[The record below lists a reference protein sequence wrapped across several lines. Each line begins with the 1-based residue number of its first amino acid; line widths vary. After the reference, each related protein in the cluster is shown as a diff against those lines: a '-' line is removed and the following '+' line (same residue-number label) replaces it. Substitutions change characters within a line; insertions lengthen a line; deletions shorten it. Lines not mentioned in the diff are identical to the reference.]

1 MSDSPF
7 LGQIAI
13 LFSTAVAVSWLAR
26 VARAPSI
33 IGFLFTGILIGPS
46 AFGWIESESVE
57 QFAELGLVLLLF
69 TVGLELSPA
78 PLLRTGRNLLK
89 ATGLQMGATGGA
101 GALCA
106 WLVLGLPPSAA
117 LLAGLALALSSTA
130 ISLKQLS
137 DRGEVSTVMGS
148 VTTGVLLL
156 QDVIVIAVMTLL
168 PLAAGGGETARSPWI
183 AIASFAGLAAII
195 FAARYVLPVV
205 IHQVRGRGGQ
215 ELIPL
220 FAVMMAGGGAWLAS
234 LAGWSPALG
243 ACIAGLLLAGADIRH
258 QLVSEITPFRDVF
271 NALFFI
277 SVGMLVDVDEAVDK
291 AWIFAVAVGATV
303 VLKTLLTAGA
313 VRVSGWPGRI
323 SWRAGLGLCTV
334 SEFAYVL
341 LHQAQTGGLI
351 TPEFLQSF
359 VVYLVGTMMAGA
371 LAFPIGLA
379 ALDRLAARHGDGT
392 GEDADDAEAEEGPL
406 REHVVIVGYGVTG
419 SNLARVLKSTHIPFC
434 VVELNQAAVREIQA
448 AGAPVI
454 IGDAARAG
462 ILRHAGLRHANA
474 LVVAINDQPATRRIV
489 SLARAASSTIHIVVR
504 TQYVAEL
511 EQLSRLGAN
520 VVVPADFEAS
530 VRIFSHVLEKLGVPR
545 NILAAQIAAVR
556 AGGYGV
562 FRGKSSSS
570 QESLE
575 DLLKVIQISA
585 TQTFFLPEAS
595 PACGRTLRELDL
607 RNQTGALLIA
617 VVRDRK
623 PVTNPEANFRL
634 EANDVL
640 VLVGA
645 HAQLTEARK
654 LLELASQL
662 DATPSVDAADRA

>member
-1 MSDSPF
+1 MSDSGF
-7 LGQIAI
+7 LGQISI
-13 LFSTAVAVSWLAR
+13 LFGTAVAVSWLFR
-26 VARAPSI
+26 VVRAPSI
-33 IGFLFTGILIGPS
+33 LGFLFTGILIGPS
-46 AFGWIESESVE
+46 VFGWIKRESVDH
-57 QFAELGLVLLLF
+57 FSELGLVLLLF

-89 ATGLQMGATGGA
+89 ATGVQMGVTGVA
-101 GALCA
+101 GAICA
-106 WLVLGLPPSAA
+106 SLVFGLPLPAA
-117 LLAGLALALSSTA
+117 LLAGLAVALSSTA

-137 DRGEVSTVMGS
+137 DRGEISSVMGS

-156 QDVIVIAVMTLL
+156 QDLIVIAVMALL
-168 PLAAGGGETARSPWI
+168 PLATGGEHGRRPWFTL
-183 AIASFAGLAAII
+183 ASFGGLAGVIV
-195 FAARYVLPVV
+195 AARYVLPT
-205 IHQVRGRGGQ
+205 IINQVQARGGQ
-215 ELIPL
+215 ELVSL

-258 QLVSEITPFRDVF
+258 QLVAEITPFRDVF

-277 SVGMLVDVDEAVDK
+277 SVGMLVNVDEAVDK
-291 AWIFAVAVGATV
+291 SWIFAAAVGATI

-313 VRVSGWPGRI
+313 ARVAGWPGRV

-341 LHQAQTGGLI
+341 LHQAQAGGLI
-351 TPEFLQSF
+351 TPEFLDSF

-371 LAFPIGLA
+371 LVFPIGLA
-379 ALDRLAARHGDGT
+379 ALDSLARGKGDANVT
-392 GEDADDAEAEEGPL
+392 PADDADAEEGSL
-406 REHVVIVGYGVTG
+406 RDHVVIVGFGVTG
-419 SNLARVLKSTHIPFC
+419 SNLARVLTSTHIPFC
-434 VVELNQAAVREIQA
+434 VVELNQAAVREIQNNGA
-448 AGAPVI
+448 AVV

-462 ILRHAGLRHANA
+462 ILRHSGIRHANA
-474 LVVAINDQPATRRIV
+474 LVVAINDQAATRRIV
-489 SLARAASSTIHIVVR
+489 SLARAVSSTIHIVVR
-504 TQYVAEL
+504 TQYVTEL

-530 VRIFSHVLEKLGVPR
+530 VRIFSHVLEELGVPR

-575 DLLKVIQISA
+575 DLIKVLQISA
-585 TQTFFLPEAS
+585 TQTFFLPETS
-595 PACGRTLRELDL
+595 PACGQSLRELDL

-623 PVTNPEANFRL
+623 PMTNPEADFRL
-634 EANDVL
+634 AANDVL

-654 LLELASQL
+654 LLEVASQL
-662 DATPSVDAADRA
+662 DATAPPDGH

>member
-1 MSDSPF
+1 MTDSGF

-13 LFSTAVAVSWLAR
+13 LFGTAVAVSWLFR
-26 VARAPSI
+26 VVRAPSI
-33 IGFLFTGILIGPS
+33 IGFLATGILIGPS
-46 AFGWIESESVE
+46 VFGWIERHSVE

-89 ATGLQMGATGGA
+89 ATGLQMGVTGAA
-101 GALCA
+101 GAALA
-106 WLVLGLPPSAA
+106 GLALDLPLPAA
-117 LLAGLALALSSTA
+117 LLAGMALALSSTA

-137 DRGEVSTVMGS
+137 DRGEISTVMGS

-156 QDVIVIAVMTLL
+156 QDVIVIAVMALL
-168 PLAAGGGETARSPWI
+168 PLAMGGESARSPWMTF
-183 AIASFAGLAAII
+183 ASFGGLAAVIV
-195 FAARYVLPVV
+195 AARYVLPVI
-205 IHQVRGRGGQ
+205 IHQVQGRGGQ
-215 ELIPL
+215 ELVSL

-243 ACIAGLLLAGADIRH
+243 ACIAGLLLASADIRH
-258 QLVSEITPFRDVF
+258 QLVAEITPFRDVF

-277 SVGMLVDVDEAVDK
+277 SVGMLVNVDEVVDN
-291 AWIFAVAVGATV
+291 APIFAVSIGATI
-303 VLKTLLTAGA
+303 VLKTLLTAA
-313 VRVSGWPGRI
+313 ATRASGWPWRI
-323 SWRAGLGLCTV
+323 SWRTGLGLCTV

-341 LHQAQTGGLI
+341 LHQADDGGLV
-351 TPEFLQSF
+351 TPEFVQSF

-379 ALDRLAARHGDGT
+379 ALDRLAASAEGGA
-392 GEDADDAEAEEGPL
+392 GSADDAHGDEVPL
-406 REHVVIVGYGVTG
+406 RDHVVIVGYGVTG
-419 SNLARVLKSTHIPFC
+419 SNLARVLQSTHIPFC

-448 AGAPVI
+448 GGAPVV

-462 ILRHAGLRHANA
+462 ILIHAGVRRANA
-474 LVVAINDQPATRRIV
+474 LVVAINDLPATRRIV
-489 SLARAASSTIHIVVR
+489 SMARAASPTLHIVVR

-530 VRIFSHVLEKLGVPR
+530 VRIFSHVLEELGVPR

-575 DLLKVIQISA
+575 DLIKVLQISA
-585 TQTFFLPEAS
+585 TQTFFLPETS
-595 PACGRTLRELDL
+595 PACGQTLRELDL

-623 PVTNPEANFRL
+623 PMTNPEAGFRL

-654 LLELASQL
+654 LLEVASQL
-662 DATPSVDAADRA
+662 DATAPPPVEEH